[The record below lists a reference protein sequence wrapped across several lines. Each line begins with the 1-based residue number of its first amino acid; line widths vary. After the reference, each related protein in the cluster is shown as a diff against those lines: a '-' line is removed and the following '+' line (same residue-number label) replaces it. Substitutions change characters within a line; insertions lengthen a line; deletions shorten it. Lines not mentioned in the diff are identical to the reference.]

1 MNAATGPGLVLVAG
15 RQGEAVVEALGALG
29 DAVVVIGGMA
39 TELQLRLRS
48 VEHRPTGDL
57 DSLSLDRQTC
67 GDRLTGLGADAV
79 GESWQV
85 RRSGLTVDVIE
96 VDPTTDTSGLGDDDD
111 LDWWMITHQWA
122 LGQVDEITIGV
133 TGPGGTLA
141 HPPITARVAS
151 PAALVA
157 MKSAS
162 VPLRR
167 STTPHKRGSDF
178 YDILQLV
185 TFARDDVVGRL
196 RSARPVLR
204 HGVGRRL
211 GRWYREPATL
221 RELLTA
227 VPATLPRPEAADLDV
242 VADLADRLLEE
253 DPDGR

>member
-1 MNAATGPGLVLVAG
+1 VQHTEPDIPLQRLVLVAG
-15 RQGEAVVEALGALG
+15 PQGEAVVEALEALG

-57 DSLSLDRQTC
+57 DSLALDRQTC

-79 GESWQV
+79 GQSWQV
-85 RRSGLTVDVIE
+85 RGSGLTVDVIE
-96 VDPTTDTSGLGDDDD
+96 VDPTTDTSELTDDDD

-122 LGQVDEITIGV
+122 LHQADEIAIGV
-133 TGPGGTLA
+133 TGPGAVMTR
-141 HPPITARVAS
+141 PPIVARVAS

-178 YDILQLV
+178 FDMLQLV
-185 TFARDDVVGRL
+185 TFAGDDVASRL
-196 RSARPVLR
+196 DNASTVLR
-204 HGVGRRL
+204 QGVGRRL
-211 GRWYREPATL
+211 SQWYRTPATL

-227 VPATLPRPEAADLDV
+227 VPTTLPRPSAEDLDV
-242 VADLADRLLEE
+242 VVAMGERLAAYD
-253 DPDGR
+253 

>member
-1 MNAATGPGLVLVAG
+1 MTVASPGLVLVAG
-15 RQGEAVVEALGALG
+15 TQGEAVVEALEALG

-57 DSLSLDRQTC
+57 DSLALDRQIC
-67 GDRLTGLGADAV
+67 GDRLVGLGADAV

-96 VDPTTDTSGLGDDDD
+96 VDPAVDTANLGDDDD
-111 LDWWMITHQWA
+111 LDWWMLTHQWA
-122 LGQVDEITIGV
+122 LTQTDDITIGL
-133 TGPGGTLA
+133 TGPGGTISRA
-141 HPPITARVAS
+141 PITARVAS

-178 YDILQLV
+178 FDILQLI
-185 TFARDDVVGRL
+185 TFAGDDVATRL
-196 RSARPVLR
+196 TAARPVLA

-211 GRWYREPATL
+211 AAWYRSPATL

-227 VPATLPRPEAADLDV
+227 VPATLPRPSPADLDLV
-242 VADLADRLLEE
+242 VDLGERLSRHAEVNH
-253 DPDGR
+253 G